1 MSCATIQIIQGWG
14 NRASLPPA
22 TNDFAMMSILYDV
35 QHGTPVE
42 DFAADD
48 PDITVPGVLT
58 VRGLIEIAIQVDIC
72 AEGDAARHRTRRLAI
87 ISRSSIGVQHFNDW
101 GLSIL
106 YADDAKD
113 ITFVGDANQW
123 VRRWT
128 TTLHLT
134 VNEGFRRFPVF

>member
-1 MSCATIQIIQGWG
+1 
-14 NRASLPPA
+14 
-22 TNDFAMMSILYDV
+22 
-35 QHGTPVE
+35 VE
-42 DFAADD
+42 DFTADD

-58 VRGLIEIAIQVDIC
+58 ARGLIEIAMQVDIC
-72 AEGDAARHRTRRLAI
+72 AEGDAARHRARRLAI

-134 VNEGFRRFPVF
+134 VNEGISVDFPYFNTAKLARVENVTAHHKQ